1 MGTNHTENRQSKS
14 AHQHSCN
21 AYVAVVPVGSKNR
34 TRPSFDAADSYA
46 TEVHIFG
53 GNSWGSRPMFWR
65 IAELRQCTRVRP
77 TQGGRSEWQSLS
89 RSCSWRHPSVE
100 LADPRAMRRV
110 ATPTEKIAP
119 ASSGTP
125 AAAAA
130 EESRSF
136 WPLSLSDIETYLY
149 RIVRPEPKTEAK
161 AEPRSR
167 QPSERPTAEQPR

>member
-1 MGTNHTENRQSKS
+1 MGTKHTENRQSKS

-34 TRPSFDAADSYA
+34 TRPSFDAADSSA

-100 LADPRAMRRV
+100 LADP
-110 ATPTEKIAP
+110 TTTEQCGVFTMHP
-119 ASSGTP
+119 RSS
-125 AAAAA
+125 AIRC
-130 EESRSF
+130 S
-136 WPLSLSDIETYLY
+136 PLSGNRVDATNS
-149 RIVRPEPKTEAK
+149 VCCV
-161 AEPRSR
+161 
-167 QPSERPTAEQPR
+167 QPRWKYCSRIEFMRASH